1 MKINLTKRLLKSTAA
16 KLIAA
21 FLMSGAVQESHAV
34 VFLWNNTGTNWT
46 SPTSWTNG
54 IQPASTSSSTTTD
67 EIQFGNFGVSNNTVI
82 LTSTRAAQNITF
94 LTNAN
99 PYNINSFN
107 GTQTLSTSRGIT
119 NNSTAT
125 QTFNILLENANN
137 SNTWFQTAGGALVF
151 NNIVSLTTASSST
164 SRTLTLAGDG
174 AFTFNNEFK
183 QGGLS
188 TAGKAIYTGNGS
200 VTFNGNNTLGG
211 GFDITGGGT
220 VTVNGAT
227 GMGTGA
233 ITLGGGSG
241 TTNMPKLIV
250 NTANGL
256 SASNSIKGSTSL
268 STMGTLDVL
277 GADTN
282 ATTTYVM
289 NQYQGN
295 NMNFTNHGGGKTLL
309 QFTNAASTLTASA
322 ASSGGRRLFNNSTN
336 LTVQVDG
343 TLDIGGTTADNSL
356 VGGVGDFIFK
366 GSLFNTAAALRGLT
380 KSGTGT
386 ATFQAV
392 NSYNGDTIIQDG
404 TFVVDTAGS
413 IASSATVVSGGTLR
427 VKGIA
432 GNVAANSGR
441 LIVDST
447 GTIGNFSIGVTTTV
461 SVDGTTGTITQ
472 AGGAL
477 DLRGTGSTFSISG
490 GTATVYSGAFLGAS
504 TLTGGSLLN
513 SGTVGDTTIASGST
527 FDVKTGGTSSKATVN
542 GGTLIVSGSVA
553 ETVINSGTATV
564 NSGGNS
570 GITIVNGTTLDV
582 YGRTGVSTVNTGG
595 RLNVKSGGSLL
606 GTSTVGGGILLVE
619 GTAGTVIV
627 NSGTATVNTGGVI
640 GSTTIN
646 GSLLSVNGSAGDV
659 LVNTGGTL
667 GGSGSVQGLTLNG
680 GTVAPGN
687 SPGLLTAYEL
697 NGSNGTF
704 QFQLGTS
711 TTRGTTYDAINVT
724 SLLTLGAN
732 TTFTFETLDNYTYAD
747 GNTYDLFDWGTADMS
762 TFDVAVLEAA
772 LPNLNTPSTDL
783 KWNVSNFT
791 MDGTVGVIPEPS
803 TGSLMAFAVASLITL
818 KVIRRKKCQRQ
829 THS

>member
-1 MKINLTKRLLKSTAA
+1 MKTTNIIKKALS
-16 KLIAA
+16 LIAA
-21 FLMSGAVQESHAV
+21 AFMTTAANNAQAV
-34 VFLWNNTGTNWT
+34 VFLWNNTGSQWT
-46 SPTSWTNG
+46 SGTSWTNG
-54 IQPASTSSSTTTD
+54 VQPSATSSSTTTD
-67 EIQFGNFGVSNNTVI
+67 EVQFGNVGANFNTVD
-82 LTSTRAAQNITF
+82 LTSSRSAKTVTF
-94 LTNAN
+94 LANAN
-99 PYNINSFN
+99 AYTFTTASAKVL
-107 GTQTLSTSRGIT
+107 TTSAGIT
-119 NNSTAT
+119 NNSSAI
-125 QTFNILLENANN
+125 QTFNLLMENANAN
-137 SNTWFQTAGGALVF
+137 NTWYQAAGGAMVF
-151 NNIVSLTTASSST
+151 NNAVTLTTASSST

-188 TAGKAIYTGNGS
+188 TAGKGIYTGNGS

-220 VTVNGAT
+220 VTVNG
-227 GMGTGA
+227 GTGVGQGL
-233 ITLGGGSG
+233 ITLGGASG
-241 TTNMPKLIV
+241 TTNVPKLIV

-256 SASNSIKGSTSL
+256 SASNSLKGSTSL
-268 STMGTLDVL
+268 STMGTLDLAGSNSAAV
-277 GADTN
+277 
-282 ATTTYVM
+282 TTYVM

-295 NMNFTNHGGGKTLL
+295 NMNFTNHGGNKTLL
-309 QFTNAASTLTASA
+309 QFTNAASILTTSA
-322 ASSGGRRLFNNSTN
+322 GTSGGRRLFNNSTN
-336 LTVQVDG
+336 LTIQFDG
-343 TLDIGGTTADNSL
+343 TLDIGSTVADNSL

-366 GSLFNTAAALRGLT
+366 GSLLNTGAALRGLT

-392 NSYNGDTIIQDG
+392 NSYNGDTTIQEG

-413 IASSATVVSGGTLR
+413 IASSAAIVSGGTLR

-432 GNVAANSGR
+432 GSVAANSGN

-472 AGGAL
+472 GGGTL
-477 DLRGTGSTFSISG
+477 DMRGTGSTFSMSA
-490 GTATVYSGAFLGAS
+490 GTATVYSGGFLGNS

-527 FDVKTGGTSSKATVN
+527 FDVKTGGTSSQATVN
-542 GGTLIVSGSVA
+542 GGTLLVSGSVA
-553 ETVINSGTATV
+553 QTVVNSGTATV

-570 GITIVNGTTLDV
+570 GTTTVNGSVLDV

-595 RLNVKSGGSLL
+595 TLNVKTGGSLL
-606 GTSTVGGGILLVE
+606 GTSTVGGGTLLVD

-627 NSGTATVNTGGVI
+627 NSGTATVNAGGSI
-640 GSTTIN
+640 GSTTVN
-646 GSLLSVNGSAGDV
+646 SGLLAVNGSAGDI
-659 LVNTGGTL
+659 LVNTGGTF

-704 QFQLGTS
+704 QFQLGAP
-711 TTRGTTYDAINVT
+711 TTRGVTYDAINVT

-732 TTFTFETLDNYTYAD
+732 TAWTFETLDNYAYAD

-762 TFDVAVLEAA
+762 TFDVAVLQAA
-772 LPNLNTPSTDL
+772 LPDLNTASTDL

-791 MDGTVGVIPEPS
+791 LDGTVGVIPEPS
-803 TGSLMAFAVASLITL
+803 TGSLMVFGIASLITL
-818 KVIRRKKCQRQ
+818 KAIRRRKCQHQ
-829 THS
+829 IHS

>member
-1 MKINLTKRLLKSTAA
+1 MKTTNIIKKALS
-16 KLIAA
+16 LIAA
-21 FLMSGAVQESHAV
+21 AFMTTAANNAQAV
-34 VFLWNNTGTNWT
+34 VFLWNNTGSQWT
-46 SPTSWTNG
+46 SGTSWTNG
-54 IQPASTSSSTTTD
+54 VQPSATSSSTTTD
-67 EIQFGNFGVSNNTVI
+67 EVQFGNVGANFNTVD
-82 LTSTRAAQNITF
+82 LTSSRSAKNVTF
-94 LTNAN
+94 LANAN
-99 PYNINSFN
+99 AYTFTTASAKVL
-107 GTQTLSTSRGIT
+107 TTSAGIT

-125 QTFNILLENANN
+125 QTFNLLMENANAN
-137 SNTWFQTAGGALVF
+137 NTWYQAAGGAMVF
-151 NNIVSLTTASSST
+151 NNAVTLTTASSST

-174 AFTFNNEFK
+174 TFTFNNEFK

-241 TTNMPKLIV
+241 TTNTPKLIV

-256 SASNSIKGSTSL
+256 SASNSLKGSTSL
-268 STMGTLDVL
+268 STMGTLDLAGSNSAAV
-277 GADTN
+277 
-282 ATTTYVM
+282 TTYVM

-295 NMNFTNHGGGKTLL
+295 NMNFTNHGGNKTLL
-309 QFTNAASTLTASA
+309 QFTNAANILTSSA
-322 ASSGGRRLFNNSTN
+322 ANSGGRRLFNNSTN
-336 LTVQVDG
+336 LTVQFDG
-343 TLDIGGTTADNSL
+343 TLDIGSTVADNSL

-366 GSLFNTAAALRGLT
+366 GSLLNTGAALRGLT

-392 NSYNGDTIIQDG
+392 NSYNGDTTIQDG

-413 IASSATVVSGGTLR
+413 IASSAAIVSGGTLR

-432 GNVAANSGR
+432 GSVAANSGN

-472 AGGAL
+472 GGGTL
-477 DLRGTGSTFSISG
+477 DMRGTGSTFSMSA
-490 GTATVYSGAFLGAS
+490 GTATVYSGGFLGNS

-527 FDVKTGGTSSKATVN
+527 FDVKTGGTSSQATVN
-542 GGTLIVSGSVA
+542 GGTLLVSGSVA
-553 ETVINSGTATV
+553 QTVVNSGTATV

-570 GITIVNGTTLDV
+570 GTTIVNGSALDV

-595 RLNVKSGGSLL
+595 TLNVKTGGSLL
-606 GTSTVGGGILLVE
+606 GTSTVGGGTLLVD

-627 NSGTATVNTGGVI
+627 NSGTATVNAGGSI
-640 GSTTIN
+640 GSTTVN
-646 GSLLSVNGSAGDV
+646 SGLLAVNGSAGDV
-659 LVNTGGTL
+659 LVNTGGTF

-704 QFQLGTS
+704 QFQLGAP
-711 TTRGTTYDAINVT
+711 TTRGVTYDAINAT

-732 TTFTFETLDNYTYAD
+732 TAWTFETLDNYAYAD

-772 LPNLNTPSTDL
+772 LPDLNTASTDL

-791 MDGTVGVIPEPS
+791 MDGTIGVIPEPS
-803 TGSLMAFAVASLITL
+803 TGSLMVFGIAGLITL
-818 KVIRRKKCQRQ
+818 KAIRRRKCQHQ
-829 THS
+829 IHS

>member
-1 MKINLTKRLLKSTAA
+1 MKTTNIIKKALS
-16 KLIAA
+16 LIAA
-21 FLMSGAVQESHAV
+21 AFITTAANNAQAV
-34 VFLWNNTGTNWT
+34 VFLWNNTGSQWT
-46 SPTSWTNG
+46 SGTSWTNG
-54 IQPASTSSSTTTD
+54 VQPTATSSSTTTD
-67 EIQFGNFGVSNNTVI
+67 EVQFGNVGANFNTVD
-82 LTSTRAAQNITF
+82 LTSSRSAKNVTF
-94 LTNAN
+94 LANAN
-99 PYNINSFN
+99 AYTFTTASAKVL
-107 GTQTLSTSRGIT
+107 TTSAGIT

-125 QTFNILLENANN
+125 QTFNLLMENANAN
-137 SNTWFQTAGGALVF
+137 NTWYQAAGGAMVF
-151 NNIVSLTTASSST
+151 NNAVTLTTASSST

-220 VTVNGAT
+220 VTVNG
-227 GMGTGA
+227 GTGVGQGL
-233 ITLGGGSG
+233 ITLGGASG
-241 TTNMPKLIV
+241 TTNVPKLIV

-256 SASNSIKGSTSL
+256 SASNSLKGSTSL
-268 STMGTLDVL
+268 STMGTLDLAGSNSAAV
-277 GADTN
+277 
-282 ATTTYVM
+282 TTYVM

-295 NMNFTNHGGGKTLL
+295 NMNFTNHGGNKTLL
-309 QFTNAASTLTASA
+309 QFTNAASILTTSA
-322 ASSGGRRLFNNSTN
+322 GTSGGRRLFNNSTN
-336 LTVQVDG
+336 LTIQFDG
-343 TLDIGGTTADNSL
+343 TLDIGSTVADNSL

-366 GSLFNTAAALRGLT
+366 GSLLNTGSALRGLT

-392 NSYNGDTIIQDG
+392 NSYNGDTTIQEG

-413 IASSATVVSGGTLR
+413 IASSAAIVSGGTLR

-432 GNVAANSGR
+432 GSVAANSGN

-472 AGGAL
+472 GGGTL
-477 DLRGTGSTFSISG
+477 DMRGTGSTFSMSA
-490 GTATVYSGAFLGAS
+490 GTATVYSGAFLGNS

-513 SGTVGDTTIASGST
+513 SGTVGDTTIATGST
-527 FDVKTGGTSSKATVN
+527 FDVKTGGTSSQATVN
-542 GGTLIVSGSVA
+542 GGTLLVSGSVA
-553 ETVINSGTATV
+553 QTVVNSGTATV

-570 GITIVNGTTLDV
+570 GITTVNGSALDV

-595 RLNVKSGGSLL
+595 TLNVKTGGSLL
-606 GTSTVGGGILLVE
+606 GTSTVGGGTLLVD

-627 NSGTATVNTGGVI
+627 NSGTATVNAGGSI
-640 GSTTIN
+640 GSTTVN
-646 GSLLSVNGSAGDV
+646 SGLLAVNGSAGDI
-659 LVNTGGTL
+659 LVNTGGTF

-704 QFQLGTS
+704 QFQLGAP
-711 TTRGTTYDAINVT
+711 TTRGVTYDAINVT

-732 TTFTFETLDNYTYAD
+732 TAWTFETLDNYAYAD

-772 LPNLNTPSTDL
+772 LPDLNTASTDL

-803 TGSLMAFAVASLITL
+803 TGSLMVFGIASLITL
-818 KVIRRKKCQRQ
+818 KAIRRRKCQHQ
-829 THS
+829 IHS

>member
-1 MKINLTKRLLKSTAA
+1 MKTTNIIKKALS
-16 KLIAA
+16 LIAA
-21 FLMSGAVQESHAV
+21 AFMTTAANNAQAV
-34 VFLWNNTGTNWT
+34 VFLWNNTGSQWT
-46 SPTSWTNG
+46 SGTSWTNG
-54 IQPASTSSSTTTD
+54 VQPSATSSSTTTD
-67 EIQFGNFGVSNNTVI
+67 EVQFGNVGANFNTVD
-82 LTSTRAAQNITF
+82 LTSSRSAKNVTF
-94 LTNAN
+94 LANAN
-99 PYNINSFN
+99 AYTFTTASAKVL
-107 GTQTLSTSRGIT
+107 TTSAGIT

-125 QTFNILLENANN
+125 QTFNLLMENANAN
-137 SNTWFQTAGGALVF
+137 NTWYQAAGGAMVF
-151 NNIVSLTTASSST
+151 NNAVTLTTASSST

-241 TTNMPKLIV
+241 TTNTPKLIV

-256 SASNSIKGSTSL
+256 SASNSLKGSTSL
-268 STMGTLDVL
+268 STMGTLDLAGSNSAAV
-277 GADTN
+277 
-282 ATTTYVM
+282 TTYVM

-295 NMNFTNHGGGKTLL
+295 NMNFTNHGGNKTLL
-309 QFTNAASTLTASA
+309 QFTNAANILTSSA
-322 ASSGGRRLFNNSTN
+322 ANSGGRRLFNNSTN
-336 LTVQVDG
+336 LTVQFDG
-343 TLDIGGTTADNSL
+343 TLDIGSTVADNSL

-366 GSLFNTAAALRGLT
+366 GSLLNTGAALRGLT

-392 NSYNGDTIIQDG
+392 NSYNGDTTIQDG

-413 IASSATVVSGGTLR
+413 IASSAAIVSGGTLR

-432 GNVAANSGR
+432 GSVAANSGN

-472 AGGAL
+472 GGGTL
-477 DLRGTGSTFSISG
+477 DMRGTGSTFSMSA
-490 GTATVYSGAFLGAS
+490 GTATVYSGGFLGNS

-527 FDVKTGGTSSKATVN
+527 FDVKTGGTSSQATVN
-542 GGTLIVSGSVA
+542 GGTLLVSGSVA
-553 ETVINSGTATV
+553 QTVVNSGTATV

-570 GITIVNGTTLDV
+570 GTTIVNGSALDV

-595 RLNVKSGGSLL
+595 TLNVKTGGSLL
-606 GTSTVGGGILLVE
+606 GTSTVGGGTLLVD

-627 NSGTATVNTGGVI
+627 NSGTATVNAGGSI
-640 GSTTIN
+640 GSTTVN
-646 GSLLSVNGSAGDV
+646 SGLLAVNGSAGDV
-659 LVNTGGTL
+659 LVNTGGTF

-704 QFQLGTS
+704 QFQLGAP
-711 TTRGTTYDAINVT
+711 TTRGVTYDAINAT

-732 TTFTFETLDNYTYAD
+732 TAWTFETLDNYAYAD

-772 LPNLNTPSTDL
+772 LPDLNTASTDL

-791 MDGTVGVIPEPS
+791 MDGTIGVIPEPS
-803 TGSLMAFAVASLITL
+803 TGSLMVFGIAGLITL
-818 KVIRRKKCQRQ
+818 KAIRRRKCQHQ
-829 THS
+829 IHS

>member
-1 MKINLTKRLLKSTAA
+1 MKNNLLKKVLRTTAA

-34 VFLWNNTGTNWT
+34 VFLWNNTGSNWT

-54 IQPASTSSSTTTD
+54 IQPSSTSSSTTTD
-67 EIQFGNFGVSNNTVI
+67 EIQFGNYGVSNNTVV
-82 LTSTRAAQNITF
+82 LTSTRAAQSMTF

-99 PYNINSFN
+99 AYNINNF
-107 GTQTLSTSRGIT
+107 TAAQTLSVSRGIT

-125 QTFNILLENANN
+125 QTFNILVENANAN
-137 SNTWFQTAGGALVF
+137 NTWFQTAGGALVF
-151 NNIVSLTTASSST
+151 NNIASLTTASSTT

-174 AFTFNNEFK
+174 SFTFNNELR
-183 QGGLS
+183 QGPLS
-188 TAGKAIYTGNGS
+188 TAGKVIYTGNGS

-211 GFDITGGGT
+211 GFDMTGGGT

-233 ITLGGGSG
+233 ITLGGASG
-241 TTNMPKLIV
+241 TTNTPKLIV

-256 SASNSIKGSTSL
+256 SASNSLKGSTSL
-268 STMGTLDVL
+268 STMGTLDLAGSNSAAV
-277 GADTN
+277 
-282 ATTTYVM
+282 TTYVM

-295 NMNFTNHGGGKTLL
+295 NMNFTNHGGYKTLL
-309 QFTNAASTLTASA
+309 QFTNSANTLTVSTG
-322 ASSGGRRLFNNSTN
+322 SSGGRRLFNNSTN
-336 LTVQVDG
+336 LTVQFDG
-343 TLDIGGTTADNSL
+343 TLDIGGTVADTSV
-356 VGGVGDFIFK
+356 VGGVGDFLFK
-366 GSLFNTAAALRGLT
+366 GSLLNTGSALRGLT

-392 NSYNGDTIIQDG
+392 NSYNGDTTIQDG
-404 TFVVDTAGS
+404 IFVVDTAGS
-413 IASSATVVSGGTLR
+413 IASSAAIVSGGTLR
-427 VKGIA
+427 VKGTA
-432 GNVAANSGR
+432 GNITANAGN

-472 AGGAL
+472 GGGTL
-477 DLRGTGSTFSISG
+477 DLRGTGSTFSMSA
-490 GTATVYSGAFLGAS
+490 GTATVYSGGFLGNS

-513 SGTVGDTTIASGST
+513 SGTVGETTIATGST

-542 GGTLIVSGSVA
+542 GGTLLVSGSVA
-553 ETVINSGTATV
+553 QTVVNSGTATV

-570 GITIVNGTTLDV
+570 GITTINGSTLDV
-582 YGRTGVSTVNTGG
+582 YGRTGISTVNTGG
-595 RLNVKSGGSLL
+595 TLNVKSGGSLL
-606 GTSTVGGGILLVE
+606 GTSTVGGGTLLVE

-627 NSGTATVNTGGVI
+627 NSGTATVNSGGNI

-704 QFQLGTS
+704 QFQLGAP
-711 TTRGTTYDAINVT
+711 TTRGTTYDAINVS

-732 TTFTFETLDNYTYAD
+732 TSWTFETLDNYSFQMND
-747 GNTYDLFDWGTADMS
+747 SYDLFNFAS
-762 TFDVAVLEAA
+762 IEASAFDVNTLLAA
-772 LPNLNTPSTDL
+772 LPNLDTANSNL
-783 KWNVSNFT
+783 KWDANSFT
-791 MDGTVGVIPEPS
+791 TDGVVNVIPEPS
-803 TGSLMAFAVASLITL
+803 TFSLLLGGASVLIGL
-818 KVIRRKKCQRQ
+818 RIVRRNKCKLPTRF
-829 THS
+829 

>member
-1 MKINLTKRLLKSTAA
+1 MKTNIIKKALSFIAAAFIATAA
-16 KLIAA
+16 SDA
-21 FLMSGAVQESHAV
+21 QAV
-34 VFLWNNTGTNWT
+34 VFLWNNSGSNWT

-54 IQPASTSSSTTTD
+54 IQPSSTSSSTTTD
-67 EIQFGNFGVSNNTVI
+67 EVQFGNYGANNNTVI
-82 LTSTRAAQNITF
+82 LTSTRSTRNITF

-99 PYNINSFN
+99 AYLINSFN
-107 GTQTLSTSRGIT
+107 GAQTVSSSGGIT

-125 QTFNILLENANN
+125 QTFNILLENANAN
-137 SNTWFQTAGGALVF
+137 NTWFQTAGGALVF
-151 NNIVSLTTASSST
+151 NNVASLTTASSST

-174 AFTFNNEFK
+174 SFTFNNELK

-188 TAGKAIYTGNGS
+188 TAGKVIYTGNGS
-200 VTFNGNNTLGG
+200 VTLNGTNTLGG

-220 VTVNGAT
+220 VTVNG
-227 GMGTGA
+227 GTGVGQGL
-233 ITLGGGSG
+233 ITLGGASG
-241 TTNMPKLIV
+241 TTNVPKLIV

-256 SASNSIKGSTSL
+256 STSNSLKGSTSL
-268 STMGTLDVL
+268 STMGTLDLAGSNSAAV
-277 GADTN
+277 
-282 ATTTYVM
+282 TTYVM

-295 NMNFTNHGGGKTLL
+295 NMNFTNHGGNKTLL
-309 QFTNAASTLTASA
+309 QFTNAASTLTTSA
-322 ASSGGRRLFNNSTN
+322 GTSGGRRLFNNSTN
-336 LTVQVDG
+336 LTVQFDG

-392 NSYNGDTIIQDG
+392 NAYNGDTTIQEG
-404 TFVVDTAGS
+404 TFIVDTAGS
-413 IASSATVVSGGTLR
+413 IASSAAIVSGGTLR

-432 GNVAANSGR
+432 GSVAANSGN

-472 AGGAL
+472 GGGTL
-477 DLRGTGSTFSISG
+477 DMRGTGSTFSMSA
-490 GTATVYSGAFLGAS
+490 GTATVYSGAFLGNS

-513 SGTVGDTTIASGST
+513 SGTVGETTIASGST

-542 GGTLIVSGSVA
+542 GGTLLVSGSVA
-553 ETVINSGTATV
+553 QTVVNSGTATV

-570 GITIVNGTTLDV
+570 GITTVNGSALDV

-595 RLNVKSGGSLL
+595 TLNVKTGGSLL
-606 GTSTVGGGILLVE
+606 GTSTVGGGTLLVD
-619 GTAGTVIV
+619 GTAGTVTV
-627 NSGTATVNTGGVI
+627 NSGTATVNAGGSI
-640 GSTTIN
+640 GSTTVN
-646 GSLLSVNGSAGDV
+646 SGLLAVNGSAGDV
-659 LVNTGGTL
+659 LVNTGGTF

-704 QFQLGTS
+704 QFQLGAP
-711 TTRGTTYDAINVT
+711 TTRGVTYDAINVT

-732 TTFTFETLDNYTYAD
+732 TAWTFETLDNYAYAD

-762 TFDVAVLEAA
+762 TFDVAVLQAA
-772 LPNLNTPSTDL
+772 LPDLNTASTDL

-803 TGSLMAFAVASLITL
+803 TGSLMVFGIAGLITL
-818 KVIRRKKCQRQ
+818 KAIRRRKCQHQ
-829 THS
+829 IHS